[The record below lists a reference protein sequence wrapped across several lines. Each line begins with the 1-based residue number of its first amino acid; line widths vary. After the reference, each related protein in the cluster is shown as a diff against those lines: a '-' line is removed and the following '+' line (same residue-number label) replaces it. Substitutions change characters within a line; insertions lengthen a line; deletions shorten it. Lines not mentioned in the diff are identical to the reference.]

1 VKRRILRASE
11 GNPLFVEEMLL
22 ILREAGSDDH
32 VEVPP
37 TIHALLQARLDRLA
51 SEERAV
57 IDRGAVEGEVF
68 HRSPVVELAPP
79 TVRNSMDEHLKRLIR
94 NELIRPEAPTF
105 PGDDAFRFRHLLIRD
120 TACESL
126 PKETRA

>member
-1 VKRRILRASE
+1 
-11 GNPLFVEEMLL
+11 LFVEEMLL

-37 TIHALLQARLDRLA
+37 TIDALLQARLDRLA

-68 HRSPVVELAPP
+68 HRSP
-79 TVRNSMDEHLKRLIR
+79 SWSSRLRRCGIR
-94 NELIRPEAPTF
+94 WTS
-105 PGDDAFRFRHLLIRD
+105 
-120 TACESL
+120 T
-126 PKETRA
+126 